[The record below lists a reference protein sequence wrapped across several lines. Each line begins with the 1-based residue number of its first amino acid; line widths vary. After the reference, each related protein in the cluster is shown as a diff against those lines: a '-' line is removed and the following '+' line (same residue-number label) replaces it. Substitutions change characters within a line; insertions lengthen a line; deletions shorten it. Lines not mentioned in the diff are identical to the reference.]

1 MIERK
6 ITNQMLEDFAQ
17 NLFQDE
23 KSNLTIEKCS
33 RDVNHFVEC
42 LSENRIDKAVVLAYK
57 ASLENEYAVA
67 SANSMIASLNAFFR
81 FMSWQELCVKQ
92 FKVQKQTFY
101 KEEKELTKEE
111 YIRLV
116 RTAEQKHNEAIV
128 SREVFDR
135 VQKKKLGA
143 RERT

>member
-1 MIERK
+1 MEDQKMIERK
-6 ITNQMLEDFAQ
+6 IANQMLEDFAQ
-17 NLFQDE
+17 NLFKDE
-23 KSNLTIEKCS
+23 KSNLTIEKYL
-33 RDVNHFVEC
+33 RDVNHFVEW

-92 FKVQKQTFY
+92 FKVQKQTFC

-116 RTAEQKHNEAIV
+116 RTAEQKHNDAYERHVDQEV
-128 SREVFDR
+128 SRLLE
-135 VQKKKLGA
+135 
-143 RERT
+143 